1 VKYSSPL
8 SKLYHLDVCFCFHTP
23 LPINMKL
30 EIFLYTTI
38 YHEYEIYTKQI
49 TEGHWIFTIQLVN
62 DTVLTHTDG
71 DSL

>member
-1 VKYSSPL
+1 
-8 SKLYHLDVCFCFHTP
+8 
-23 LPINMKL
+23 MKL